1 MQKVRLLVKGSK
13 RNRTPPKCAAI
24 PWGCRGVVRWVRPA
38 TVAWVEEER
47 WTSEWR
53 ELEWDRQRTISEE
66 GGGAGKMEEGRG
78 GLCKKGRAESERGG
92 HGGGGREPREEVK
105 TEG

>member
-13 RNRTPPKCAAI
+13 RGRTPPKCAAI

-38 TVAWVEEER
+38 AVAWVEEER

-53 ELEWDRQRTISEE
+53 ELEWDREQSPRREV
-66 GGGAGKMEEGRG
+66 GQAKWKRG
-78 GLCKKGRAESERGG
+78 EVAFVKKGELSQSVGG
-92 HGGGGREPREEVK
+92 M
-105 TEG
+105 EGEGENPEKS